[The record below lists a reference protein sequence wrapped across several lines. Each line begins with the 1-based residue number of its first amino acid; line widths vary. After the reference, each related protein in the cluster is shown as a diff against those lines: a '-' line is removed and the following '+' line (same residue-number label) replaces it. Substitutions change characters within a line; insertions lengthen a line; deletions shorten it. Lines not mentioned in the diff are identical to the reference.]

1 MSDFHNRFFLR
12 VSRFVWPFDA
22 LTGLL
27 GLLALLVLLV
37 LLVLL
42 ALIVKRGR
50 LGTFGPVFDDWRG
63 RVLDFDMDRARQ
75 DCR

>member
-12 VSRFVWPFDA
+12 VSRFVWTFDA

-27 GLLALLVLLV
+27 GL
-37 LLVLL
+37 
-42 ALIVKRGR
+42 IVKRGR
-50 LGTFGPVFDDWRG
+50 LGNLGPVFDDWRG

-75 DCR
+75 DCH

>member
-12 VSRFVWPFDA
+12 VSRFVWTFDA
-22 LTGLL
+22 LTG
-27 GLLALLVLLV
+27 